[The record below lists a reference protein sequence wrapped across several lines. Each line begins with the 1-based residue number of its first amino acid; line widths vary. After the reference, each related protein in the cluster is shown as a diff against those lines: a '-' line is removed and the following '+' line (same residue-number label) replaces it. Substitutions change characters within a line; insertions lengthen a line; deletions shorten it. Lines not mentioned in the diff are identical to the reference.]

1 MTIYIDIDYKCY
13 VSAAEGRRA
22 IETNE
27 FDGKCPEWIESF
39 RFVPAD
45 ETWTREDGEEFAGAE
60 MISPWKDLGEAYA
73 AQTVYLTGKLAAAE
87 ADIAELDIA
96 LLDAEYENI
105 TGGTDDEGSDI
116 QSVQKDDTARG
127 ISCRYADK
135 ARCVLRRGQAKHR
148 GIRRAVRYA

>member
-1 MTIYIDIDYKCY
+1 MTIYIDSDYKCH
-13 VSAAEGRRA
+13 VSATDGRRA
-22 IETNE
+22 VETDAFN
-27 FDGKCPEWIESF
+27 GKCPEWIESF

-105 TGGTDDEGSDI
+105 TGGTDDE
-116 QSVQKDDTARG
+116 
-127 ISCRYADK
+127 
-135 ARCVLRRGQAKHR
+135 
-148 GIRRAVRYA
+148 

>member
-1 MTIYIDIDYKCY
+1 MTIYIDSDYKCY

-73 AQTVYLTGKLAAAE
+73 AQTVYVTAQNAQYEAALSE
-87 ADIAELDIA
+87 IEVA
-96 LLDAEYENI
+96 LGVDAE
-105 TGGTDDEGSDI
+105 
-116 QSVQKDDTARG
+116 
-127 ISCRYADK
+127 
-135 ARCVLRRGQAKHR
+135 
-148 GIRRAVRYA
+148 